1 MFTWDKNVSNMF
13 LSLIPSISLHMIK
26 KVRYKT
32 LAKGY
37 NRMKVRIKFAKYGA
51 MKFIGHLDM
60 MRFFQKA
67 VRRAEID
74 VKYSEGFSPHQIMS
88 FAAPLGVGIES
99 LGEYM
104 DLEVLSMSAPEDM
117 KDALNR
123 VMVEGVEV
131 LAVNILPD
139 QAKNAMASVA
149 AASYQIHLKEGNF
162 GLPDLAAGVASFYAQ
177 KQIPY
182 IKETKKSVIE
192 TDLKP
197 GIYELQ
203 AGEAQVLADSMS
215 AAAAMT
221 VAGSVGN
228 RMTAP
233 CIRMLVDASSGGNIK
248 PTVVFEEF
256 CSFAG
261 CDIPVSD
268 IQVTRLDTYT
278 NLAKDGEPRQFP
290 LTFHLVEALFCP

>member
-37 NRMKVRIKFAKYGA
+37 NRMKVRIKFAKYSA

-99 LGEYM
+99 RGEYM

-131 LAVNILPD
+131 LAVNVLPD
-139 QAKNAMASVA
+139 QTKNAMASVA

-162 GLPDLAAGVASFYAQ
+162 GVPDLASSVASFYAQ
-177 KQIPY
+177 AQIPY
-182 IKETKKSVIE
+182 TKETKKSTLEI
-192 TDLKP
+192 DLKQ
-197 GIYELQ
+197 GIYSME
-203 AGEAQVLADSMS
+203 AGETSVLTEIMS
-215 AAAAMT
+215 AAAAMLLPEPT
-221 VAGSVGN
+221 EN
-228 RMTAP
+228 RMTVP
-233 CIRMLVDASSGGNIK
+233 CIRMLVGFLLLR
-248 PTVVFEEF
+248 TE
-256 CSFAG
+256 
-261 CDIPVSD
+261 
-268 IQVTRLDTYT
+268 
-278 NLAKDGEPRQFP
+278 
-290 LTFHLVEALFCP
+290 